1 MLLIRESLK
10 RELSEGKLAPSQFHQ
25 TIEHRGGIAKACRQ
39 VLLHAM
45 KDLLEMIDDRSDAEH
60 PLNHHAIIAFA
71 LLTKA
76 PVDRLFAAFAE
87 AQIDSALRSDRSR
100 PFRSHESVGRA
111 YWRWA

>member
-45 KDLLEMIDDRSDAEH
+45 KDLLEMIDDRDDAEN
-60 PLNHHAIIAFA
+60 PLDDHAIIAFA
-71 LLTKA
+71 VVTKA
-76 PVDRLFAAFAE
+76 PVDRLFSPFAE
-87 AQIDSALRSDRSR
+87 AQIDSGLRSARSTLVQ
-100 PFRSHESVGRA
+100 SAGSVGRA
-111 YWRWA
+111 C